1 MRRQHPVKGGRDS
14 LPSCVIRDIKVAVQR
29 LAHRHDVSRS
39 FVIAVLLAEA
49 LGIREQEQ
57 YTTKE
62 KR

>member
-1 MRRQHPVKGGRDS
+1 
-14 LPSCVIRDIKVAVQR
+14 VIRDIKVAVQR